1 MTTTI
6 VRPGRTLHNRQHV
19 IEDVEWIIG
28 TDHPRS
34 IAHRLGYASLDS
46 LLDNLRRWG
55 RGDLAR
61 RLVAQMDNDFDRPGR
76 GRGRRAAA

>member
-6 VRPGRTLHNRQHV
+6 VRPRRTHHTRQHV

-34 IAHRLGYASLDS
+34 IAHRLGYRRLNTLQTSL
-46 LLDNLRRWG
+46 REWG
-55 RGDLAR
+55 RADLAD
-61 RLVAQMDNDFDRPGR
+61 RLSPNGA
-76 GRGRRAAA
+76 RRAA

>member
-6 VRPGRTLHNRQHV
+6 VRPRRTLHARQQV

-46 LLDNLRRWG
+46 LLSNLYRWG
-55 RGDLAR
+55 RVDLAR
-61 RLVAQMDNDFDRPGR
+61 RLIAQMDNDFDRPGR